1 MRISALFHSFS
12 KAFFYFFHAFL
23 ELFLNILSDYGQRND
38 KLLDALLTG
47 FRKNQRALS
56 FSQARIKEI
65 YEGSS
70 ISHNSETEKGISV
83 ASLVKKDK

>member
-1 MRISALFHSFS
+1 MGYDFS
-12 KAFFYFFHAFL
+12 EENNREDVMVLIA
-23 ELFLNILSDYGQRND
+23 
-38 KLLDALLTG
+38 G